1 MPIHSHNSRLDR
13 RYNKEKLHQ
22 EKSLKESH
30 VVDTL
35 PGLGCEKVLFYSS
48 PSPHLDL
55 RIREVCYSISFVCI
69 QCPFMGRTGPSSF
82 DCYQTLQLSADSGT

>member
-1 MPIHSHNSRLDR
+1 MPIHSHNSRLEK

-35 PGLGCEKVLFYSS
+35 PGLRGEKVLFYSS

-55 RIREVCYSISFVCI
+55 
-69 QCPFMGRTGPSSF
+69 MH
-82 DCYQTLQLSADSGT
+82 